1 MTISII
7 DCGTNTFHLL
17 IAETTG
23 ETFKIIYKKNIAVK
37 LGQGGIDDGMIAS
50 AAFQR
55 GLNALKEFGQSN
67 IEHKAEK
74 VLAFATA
81 AVRKAS
87 NGRQFINEVLQQT
100 GIEVKL
106 IDGNT
111 EAELICYGV
120 RQAVQ
125 LGDEKNL
132 IMDIGGGSV
141 EFIIANADTIF
152 WKHSFELGAALLL
165 EKFKP
170 SNPITPGE
178 IAAIEKYISLQLH
191 PLTKALKTWPEIK
204 TLVGSSGSFETFAE
218 MISEQFYSLQFDYSD
233 KTEFE
238 LDLNHIK
245 SIHQLLLSSTT
256 AQRKAMKGII
266 DMRVD
271 MIVIASILLNLVIHN
286 APIEK
291 LKLSTYALKEGML
304 YFAINGSF

>member
-17 IAETTG
+17 IAETIDQS
-23 ETFKIIYKKNIAVK
+23 FKVVYKKNIAVK
-37 LGQGGIDDGMIAS
+37 LGQGGMDDGMIAP
-50 AAFQR
+50 AAFAR
-55 GLNALKEFGQSN
+55 GLNALKEFNESN
-67 IEHKAEK
+67 KEYKTEK

-87 NGRQFINEVLQQT
+87 NGDDFINAVLQQT
-100 GIEVKL
+100 GIEVKR

-111 EAELICYGV
+111 EAELIYYGV

-125 LGDEKNL
+125 LGDKKNL
-132 IMDIGGGSV
+132 VMDIGGGSV
-141 EFIIANADTIF
+141 EFIIADANTIF
-152 WKHSFELGAALLL
+152 WKQSFELGAALLL

-170 SNPITPGE
+170 SDPIADKE
-178 IAAIEKYISLQLH
+178 IEEFDHYISLQLH
-191 PLTKALKTWPEIK
+191 PLIKAMKLFPGIN

-238 LDLNHIK
+238 LSLAHYE
-245 SIHQLLLSSTT
+245 SIHQLLLDSTSV
-256 AQRKAMKGII
+256 QRKAMKGII

-271 MIVIASILLNLVIHN
+271 MIVIASIILHYVIHN
-286 APIEK
+286 TTIEK

-304 YFAINGSF
+304 YFAMKQ